1 MLRGLPDSVS
11 EKASFQPKKRVH
23 NTKKAGV
30 TVRRA
35 LLVFA
40 VVLTTTNAQAAG
52 PEYVEDPFSD
62 SDFEGTP
69 LIMDIAHPP
78 EGRGEVGLLFST
90 SMIDKYSKHLG
101 GMLDFNYSLMD
112 SLGIGVSL
120 GYLHG
125 ALTTIVTD
133 QVGIIG
139 NKVDKCQR
147 DGEEASCDA
156 TPNVPDF
163 KQITG
168 SLDVYAVWSPLYG
181 KVNLVSEGD
190 VNTEF
195 YVLLGAGVNGTREAA
210 IDSQTPSPDGLP
222 ASVTNQGPMD
232 GGLFSDLKVHGT
244 FGVGLKVY
252 FSSWFALRSEFRG
265 VFFRDEFPFSG
276 GAPEGY
282 TATYWLGHVGA
293 NFIVF

>member
-1 MLRGLPDSVS
+1 
-11 EKASFQPKKRVH
+11 
-23 NTKKAGV
+23 
-30 TVRRA
+30 VRRA

-40 VVLTTTNAQAAG
+40 VVLTATNAQAAG
-52 PEYVEDPFSD
+52 PEYVDDPFGD

-101 GMLDFNYSLMD
+101 GMLDFNYSLVD
-112 SLGIGVSL
+112 SLGVGVSL
-120 GYLHG
+120 GFLHG

-168 SLDVYAVWSPLYG
+168 SLDLYAVWFPFYG
-181 KVNLVSEGD
+181 KVNLVSEAD

-195 YVLLGAGVNGTREAA
+195 YVLLGAGVNGTREAV
-210 IDSQTPSPDGLP
+210 IDSQTPSSDGLP
-222 ASVTNQGPMD
+222 ANVTNQAPMD
-232 GGLFSDLKVHGT
+232 GGLFGDLKVHGT
-244 FGVGLKVY
+244 FGIGLKVY
-252 FSSWFALRSEFRG
+252 FTPWFAIRSEFRG

-282 TATYWLGHVGA
+282 TAAYWLGHIGA